1 MVVYF
6 SIHHAYLK
14 LTELHMP
21 VAIAPL
27 KVSEGHR
34 FDQNIVQFIR
44 GGVPATELYRIH
56 ITLNK
61 PTPFQKPDVYR
72 E

>member
-1 MVVYF
+1 MVHPNLSMVVYF

-27 KVSEGHR
+27 SVSKGYR
-34 FDQNIVQFIR
+34 FDQNIL
-44 GGVPATELYRIH
+44 GVLTNSLSETGCLS
-56 ITLNK
+56 
-61 PTPFQKPDVYR
+61 
-72 E
+72 